1 MPLPRYEM
9 EQDIIA
15 ALHAAGPNGM
25 LMRTLR
31 TQLDLTASRLSPM
44 ISDMADR
51 GLITTTGTT
60 SDRRAFLSQPS
71 KDDLEKH
78 VLDASKPCRMDSNVI
93 KYSPER
99 ARCDLNATTAPS
111 NTITPANFTGKY
123 LSLPPAELS
132 RAQSLAALAIETYD
146 QGEPDIA
153 HHIAQKAIDRFRNAL
168 LGAIKRST
176 G

>member
-44 ISDMADR
+44 ISDMAER
-51 GLITTTGTT
+51 GIITTTGTT
-60 SDRRAFLSQPS
+60 SDRRAILLETS
-71 KDDLEKH
+71 KDAPEKNAP
-78 VLDASKPCRMDSNVI
+78 DDKSPCRTDAEVI
-93 KYSPER
+93 HYDPDIG
-99 ARCDLNATTAPS
+99 RCMINTPPALS
-111 NTITPANFTGKY
+111 NTITTANFTGKQQRI
-123 LSLPPAELS
+123 SPAELT

-153 HHIAQKAIDRFRNAL
+153 HHIAQKAIDRFRTAL

>member
-1 MPLPRYEM
+1 MPLPRYEI

-60 SDRRAFLSQPS
+60 SDRRAFLSETS
-71 KDDLEKH
+71 KPAPDEK
-78 VLDASKPCRMDSNVI
+78 KPCRTDAESINYDPKTV
-93 KYSPER
+93 
-99 ARCDLNATTAPS
+99 RCELNATTAPS
-111 NTITPANFTGKY
+111 NTITPANFTGKHHR
-123 LSLPPAELS
+123 LPPAELS

-146 QGEPDIA
+146 QGEQDIA

>member
-1 MPLPRYEM
+1 MPLPRYEI

-44 ISDMADR
+44 ISDMAER
-51 GLITTTGTT
+51 GIITTTGTT

-71 KDDLEKH
+71 KDAPEKN
-78 VLDASKPCRMDSNVI
+78 VLDASLPCRMDSNVI

-111 NTITPANFTGKY
+111 NTITTAK
-123 LSLPPAELS
+123 LPGQRISPAELT

-153 HHIAQKAIDRFRNAL
+153 HHIAQKAIDRFRTAL

>member
-15 ALHAAGPNGM
+15 ALHAAGSNGM

-31 TQLDLTASRLSPM
+31 TQLDITASRLSPM
-44 ISDMADR
+44 ISDMAER
-51 GLITTTGTT
+51 GIITTTGTT
-60 SDRRAFLSQPS
+60 SDRRAFLSEPS
-71 KDDLEKH
+71 KAAPEKNAPDDKM
-78 VLDASKPCRMDSNVI
+78 PCRTDDEVI
-93 KYSPER
+93 HYDPEIV
-99 ARCDLNATTAPS
+99 RCELNAPPASS
-111 NTITPANFTGKY
+111 NTITTANFTGKEQRAT
-123 LSLPPAELS
+123 PAELT